1 MSSAAPKKKSFDRGS
16 PVWPPRSNVTND
28 CLRGGSGGSWGAA
41 PPAKTENFS
50 KKRKK
55 KKKFFFSILAG
66 GRCPPLN
73 GRSSHLIEAAKR
85 GRLDQMIFFSAPLTT
100 RAPPTTVRRPSDD
113 RPPAV
118 RQPSTVPMILR
129 YLGANLRAGA
139 NFKNL
144 PLPRSLSEA
153 LKIACRLI
161 LRGARCKTNLRG
173 ISPVLKGRSACIF
186 FEMNLNSN
194 LHDQI
199 KFDFELNIEK

>member
-1 MSSAAPKKKSFDRGS
+1 MVILAMVDWKRHLTRKLLIFFKYFRF
-16 PVWPPRSNVTND
+16 W
-28 CLRGGSGGSWGAA
+28 LGGAGPQPSR
-41 PPAKTENFS
+41 F
-50 KKRKK
+50 
-55 KKKFFFSILAG
+55 LAG
-66 GRCPPLN
+66 GAKPPPLN

-144 PLPRSLSEA
+144 PLNCHEKFVRDFFFTKKSIVLS
-153 LKIACRLI
+153 
-161 LRGARCKTNLRG
+161 
-173 ISPVLKGRSACIF
+173 
-186 FEMNLNSN
+186 
-194 LHDQI
+194 
-199 KFDFELNIEK
+199 

>member
-1 MSSAAPKKKSFDRGS
+1 MLRFQKLFYRVGWRSFRDHSANPQRRRKKAFDRGG
-16 PVWPPRSNVTND
+16 PVWPPRSNAAD
-28 CLRGGSGGSWGAA
+28 DRSRGWSQS
-41 PPAKTENFS
+41 PP
-50 KKRKK
+50 R
-55 KKKFFFSILAG
+55 
-66 GRCPPLN
+66 PHPLN

-144 PLPRSLSEA
+144 PL
-153 LKIACRLI
+153 
-161 LRGARCKTNLRG
+161 
-173 ISPVLKGRSACIF
+173 
-186 FEMNLNSN
+186 
-194 LHDQI
+194 QI
-199 KFDFELNIEK
+199 CQLQN

>member
-1 MSSAAPKKKSFDRGS
+1 MVPESEGLRPKGRSESWGTGLPPVLLTRSPGPERVPETVYLEKIKKIFIFSENFRNIFGWGALPS
-16 PVWPPRSNVTND
+16 RPPNFWLGGQSPPR
-28 CLRGGSGGSWGAA
+28 
-41 PPAKTENFS
+41 
-50 KKRKK
+50 
-55 KKKFFFSILAG
+55 
-66 GRCPPLN
+66 PPLN

-144 PLPRSLSEA
+144 PL
-153 LKIACRLI
+153 
-161 LRGARCKTNLRG
+161 
-173 ISPVLKGRSACIF
+173 
-186 FEMNLNSN
+186 
-194 LHDQI
+194 
-199 KFDFELNIEK
+199 KFT